1 MSVSEKSDSL
11 LRAMPYRQ
19 QYRGENN
26 MGTYNNVRA
35 GTPEGI
41 GNKHAF
47 LIGGGIGSLAA
58 AFYLIHD
65 GHMDGKNITVLE
77 NLEVLGGSMDGSGDA
92 QKGFL
97 VRGGREMEE
106 HYECSWD
113 LFCHIPSLEDHSRT
127 VLEDLRDVNRIDPNV
142 AACRLMHK
150 CGEKIDRDTLGL
162 NGHHIR
168 QLEKLV
174 MATEDELGP
183 MTIEEFFDDSFF
195 ATDMWYYWRSM
206 FAFENWQSV
215 VEMKRY
221 MQRFIHHLPGLSR
234 LRGILFSRYNQYESM
249 ILPLQRWLEEQ
260 GVAFRKNTRV
270 TDLDLDI
277 TPDKKTV
284 TAIHLVENGK
294 AGIIKTTKDDLV
306 FFTCGSMTENSTLG
320 SMDTPA
326 GVNRGP
332 GAAWELWKSVAAK
345 DPSFGRPGVFCGDI
359 DKTKWESF
367 TITCTDSRMADL
379 LRKLTGRD
387 PYSGKLVT
395 GGIMTAVDS
404 SWLLSVTC
412 HRQPHFTSQPKNT
425 LVLWAYGLLPDK
437 LGDCVGKK
445 MEDCTGEQLLR
456 ELLWH
461 MGAGDQTEEI
471 IATSKVIPCM
481 MPYITSQFMPRVKG
495 DRPDVVP
502 TGSVNLAFLGQ
513 FVEIP
518 GDCVFTVEYSVRSA
532 MMGVYTLLNLD
543 KQPPEVYPSQYDLRV
558 IAKAIKSMYGDKH
571 FPGEGLIRY
580 LLKDTSMKG
589 LI

>member
-1 MSVSEKSDSL
+1 
-11 LRAMPYRQ
+11 
-19 QYRGENN
+19 

-35 GTPEGI
+35 KKPEGI
-41 GNKHAF
+41 ENKHAF

-65 GHMDGKNITVLE
+65 GHMDGKNITVFE
-77 NLEVLGGSMDGSGDA
+77 NLEFLGGSMDGSGDA
-92 QKGFL
+92 QKGFIT
-97 VRGGREMEE
+97 RGGREMEE

-113 LFCHIPSLEDHSRT
+113 LFCHIPSLEDPSRT
-127 VLEDLRDVNRIDPNV
+127 VLEDLRDMNRIDPNV

-150 CGEKIDRDTLGL
+150 CGEKIERDTLGL

-174 MATEDELGP
+174 MATEDELGA

-215 VEMKRY
+215 LEMKRY
-221 MQRFIHHLPGLSR
+221 MHRFIHHLPGLSR

-260 GVAFRKNTRV
+260 GVTFRKNTRV
-270 TDLDLDI
+270 TDLTLDI

-284 TAIHLVENGK
+284 TAIHLVQNG
-294 AGIIKTTKDDLV
+294 GTEIVKTTKDDLV

-320 SMDTPA
+320 GMDTPA
-326 GVNRGP
+326 GVDRGP
-332 GAAWELWKSVAAK
+332 GACWELWKKVAAK
-345 DPSFGRPGVFCGDI
+345 DPSFGRPEVFCGAI

-367 TITCTDSRMADL
+367 TITSKDSKMADL

-412 HRQPHFTSQPKNT
+412 HRQPHFTNQPENT
-425 LVLWAYGLLPDK
+425 LVLWAYGLLPDNM
-437 LGDCVGKK
+437 GDYVRKK
-445 MEDCTGEQLLR
+445 MEDCTGEELLR
-456 ELLWH
+456 ELLYH
-461 MGAGDQTEEI
+461 MGAGDQTEGI
-471 IATSKVIPCM
+471 VATSRVIPCM

-558 IAKAIKSMYGDKH
+558 IAKAVKSMYGDKH
-571 FPGEGLIRY
+571 LPGEGLIRY

-589 LI
+589 LF